1 MNKIASYLQEHLRGE
16 VLAGEQVRQ
25 YFSRDA
31 SVLTLK
37 PDMVA
42 YPFNTS
48 DVRKIA
54 RFAWQLAE
62 KGHKLPITPRGG
74 GTDSTGAAIGKG
86 VIMSFTAHM
95 NKILEVD
102 TKQRLAR
109 VQPGVSLK
117 TFQEAMQTHGL
128 CLPFLAK
135 PSVIETIGGAVA
147 NNIAG
152 RHSVKYGTMRYWVEQ
167 LEVVLA
173 NGEVIQ
179 TGRISKRELSKKQGL
194 ATLEG
199 EIYRQ
204 IDALIVE
211 NNELINE
218 KSSSSLVSGNT
229 GYDLADVK
237 RKDGSFDLTPL
248 IVGSQG
254 TLGVITEMII
264 KLAPYTPQK
273 ELVVVA
279 ASSPSDARDILDML
293 RQVEP
298 ASIEM
303 LDSTAISFAAKYQNV
318 QFKDLLPEGK
328 AVPAALFFIEFDG
341 GTERTRRRDA
351 KRVEKTLTSAGHMV
365 VRNENFEDL
374 EKMWQIYDSAVTA
387 LSQSERE
394 SRVPLP
400 IIDDATIPTD
410 QVEKYL
416 QAVAALGRKYHT
428 TWAVWGQAGEGRF
441 RVMPQLDLK
450 RMSDRQKVMKM
461 IDEYSTVVA
470 HIGGS
475 IASASGEGRLGAP
488 FVVREQG
495 EELAG
500 VFTEVQ
506 VSFDPQGTL
515 NPGVKVKSE
524 LKDIV
529 AAVADSYQKAQLA
542 KYLLPL

>member
-54 RFAWQLAE
+54 RFVWQLAE

-318 QFKDLLPEGK
+318 QFRDLLPDDSI
-328 AVPAALFFIEFDG
+328 PAALLFIEFDG
-341 GTERTRRRDA
+341 AERTRKRDA
-351 KRVEKTLTSAGHMV
+351 KRVEKALTKAGHMV
-365 VRNENFEDL
+365 VRSEGYDDQ
-374 EKMWQIYDSAVTA
+374 EKMWQVYHNAVTA
-387 LSQSERE
+387 LTYGEQTGRE
-394 SRVPLP
+394 P
-400 IIDDATIPTD
+400 IPVIDDATIPTD
-410 QVEKYL
+410 QLEKYL
-416 QAVAALGRKYHT
+416 QAVAALGKKYHGV
-428 TWAVWGQAGEGRF
+428 WPVWGQAAEGRF
-441 RVMPQLDLK
+441 RVMPFLDLRK
-450 RMSDRQKVMKM
+450 VGDRQKIAKM
-461 IDEYSTVVA
+461 LDEYSTVIA
-470 HIGGS
+470 HLGGS
-475 IASASGEGRLGAP
+475 IASASGEGRLGVP
-488 FVVREQG
+488 FGTRIFG
-495 EELAG
+495 EEMAKVYADLKEA
-500 VFTEVQ
+500 
-506 VSFDPQGTL
+506 FDPHMTL
-515 NPGVKVKSE
+515 NPGVKTGTD
-524 LKDIV
+524 LKDLVSIIG
-529 AAVADSYQKAQLA
+529 DSYAKANLN
-542 KYLLPL
+542 YLRI

>member
-1 MNKIASYLQEHLRGE
+1 MSKIASYLQEHLRGE
-16 VLAGEQVRQ
+16 VLSGDQVRQ

-37 PDMVA
+37 PEMVA

-62 KGHKLPITPRGG
+62 KGHRLPLTARGG
-74 GTDSTGAAIGKG
+74 GTDSTGAAISKG
-86 VIMSFTAHM
+86 AILSFPAHM

-117 TFQEAMQTHGL
+117 TFQESMQTHGL
-128 CLPFLAK
+128 CLPFIAK

-147 NNIAG
+147 NNAAG
-152 RHSVKYGTMRYWVEQ
+152 RHSLKYGSMRYWVEQ

-179 TGRISKRELSKKQGL
+179 TGRITKRELSKKQGL
-194 ATLEG
+194 STLEG

-204 IDALIVE
+204 VDGLITE
-211 NNELINE
+211 NQELINE
-218 KSSSSLVSGNT
+218 KTASSLVNSNA
-229 GYDLADVK
+229 GYSLAEVK

-248 IVGSQG
+248 MVGSQG

-264 KLAPYTPQK
+264 KLAPYTPQT
-273 ELVVVA
+273 ELIAVS
-279 ASSPSDARDILDML
+279 ASSPADARDILEML
-293 RQVEP
+293 RSVEP
-298 ASIEM
+298 GSIEM

-318 QFKDLLPEGK
+318 QFKDLLADEK
-328 AVPAALFFIEFDG
+328 IPAALFFIEFDG
-341 GTERTRRRDA
+341 GTERVRRRDA
-351 KRVEKTLTSAGHMV
+351 KRVEKALGNAGHMV
-365 VRNENFEDL
+365 VRSEGFDDQ
-374 EKMWQIYDSAVTA
+374 EKMWQVYDSAVTA
-387 LSQSERE
+387 LSQSERDAHL
-394 SRVPLP
+394 PLP
-400 IIDDATIPTD
+400 LIDDATIPTD
-410 QVEKYL
+410 QIEKYL
-416 QAVAALGRKYHT
+416 QAVGALGRKYHT

-441 RVMPQLDLK
+441 RIMPQLDM
-450 RMSDRQKVMKM
+450 RRISDRQKILKM
-461 IDEYSTVVA
+461 VDEYSTVVA

-488 FVVREQG
+488 FAAREYG

-500 VFTEVQ
+500 VYAGVQ
-506 VSFDPQGTL
+506 EAFDPQQTL
-515 NPGVKVKSE
+515 NPGVKVRGE
-524 LKDIV
+524 LKDVV
-529 AAVADSYQKAQLA
+529 AMVADSYSKAQLA
-542 KYLLPL
+542 NYLLPL